1 MVISDLAWIFLLVG
15 VGFAAVGVVLA
26 RMMRRPSLATAGLTV
41 ATLGLLGNMVIS
53 AITATSVLQ
62 WVFVAITAGLF
73 AYIVKKLIEMFRA
86 RKRKTSTEQ

>member
-1 MVISDLAWIFLLVG
+1 MDFLVIG

-62 WVFVAITAGLF
+62 WVFIAITAGLF
-73 AYIVKKLIEMFRA
+73 AYIVKMLIHMFRA
-86 RKRKTSTEQ
+86 RKRRTSAD